1 MNTLR
6 SKRALVTGASSGI
19 GQAIAVRF
27 GEEGAFVAVG
37 GRDEA
42 RIEATCRAVETAGGR
57 AVGVPGDV
65 SKADDASSVV
75 DAAVAAMGGLDIVV
89 NDAGIDANEWHDVA
103 DFPIDV
109 FDEIMAV
116 NTRGPFLIAKF
127 SIPHLLAAGGGSMLH
142 ISSVCALTVWEGD
155 SAYGISKAAL
165 NMLSD
170 HIAVEYG
177 ARGIV
182 SNTLMPGVF
191 RTPLH
196 EGVMEGM
203 NDGRAFER
211 TLLGR
216 HPIGRFGEL
225 NEIAESAVF
234 LCSGTTPFLTGSNIS
249 IDGGYSRR

>member
-1 MNTLR
+1 MDWAPREACWPRRDDTPSRHHEVWRGETMNTLR

-27 GEEGAFVAVG
+27 GEQGAFVAVG

-116 NTRGPFLIAKF
+116 NTRGPFPIPKF
-127 SIPHLLAAGGGSMLH
+127 SPPPPPARRRWRFDAAHQLGVRPD
-142 ISSVCALTVWEGD
+142 SVGRRQRVW
-155 SAYGISKAAL
+155 
-165 NMLSD
+165 
-170 HIAVEYG
+170 H
-177 ARGIV
+177 
-182 SNTLMPGVF
+182 F
-191 RTPLH
+191 
-196 EGVMEGM
+196 
-203 NDGRAFER
+203 
-211 TLLGR
+211 
-216 HPIGRFGEL
+216 
-225 NEIAESAVF
+225 
-234 LCSGTTPFLTGSNIS
+234 
-249 IDGGYSRR
+249 